1 MNSTLP
7 RLPAWLN
14 SLVIWMQKGDKLGK
28 YALYKA
34 VNRYFSGSVVCYHT
48 PSGHFITPTEEWCF
62 WQLGGPEHYYLDEF
76 TPFLNLIN
84 DFDTDFSFFDLGA
97 DIGTVSALVV
107 SHCPLLRHVF
117 AFEPNCGA
125 FTLLRHNLNSY
136 SRSVYAENKAIS
148 DYEGK
153 ATLVTRSRSLGDHE
167 GYISAKTA
175 DVTKEGSGEE
185 SSETGVT
192 SLDIYLRQSSQ
203 TLAEL
208 IVIKID
214 VEGQEVEAIKGA
226 EKLIQNANQCILLIE
241 IHPDVLQK
249 RKQTPEDIFLAVERI
264 RSVSWLIPKCNNQL
278 VDRSR
283 PLFSQVERGQYDII
297 ATSHFPKP

>member
-1 MNSTLP
+1 MDSTLS

-48 PSGHFITPTEEWCF
+48 PLGLFLTPTEEWCF

-97 DIGTVSALVV
+97 DIGTVSALVA

-117 AFEPNCGA
+117 AFEPNRGA
-125 FTLLRHNLNSY
+125 FTLLQHNLGSCQC
-136 SRSVYAENKAIS
+136 SVYAEHKAIS

-167 GYISAKTA
+167 GYISDKFK
-175 DVTKEGSGEE
+175 VE
-185 SSETGVT
+185 SSENSNEIDVT
-192 SLDIYLRQSSQ
+192 SLDAYLSQSSQ
-203 TLAEL
+203 SLARL
-208 IVIKID
+208 VVIKID

-226 EKLIQNANQCILLIE
+226 EKLIQHANQCILLIE

-249 RKQTPEDIFLAVERI
+249 REQTPEDIFLAVERV
-264 RSVSWLIPKCNNQL
+264 RPVNWLIPKCNNQL

-283 PLFSQVERGQYDII
+283 PLFSQIDHGQYDII